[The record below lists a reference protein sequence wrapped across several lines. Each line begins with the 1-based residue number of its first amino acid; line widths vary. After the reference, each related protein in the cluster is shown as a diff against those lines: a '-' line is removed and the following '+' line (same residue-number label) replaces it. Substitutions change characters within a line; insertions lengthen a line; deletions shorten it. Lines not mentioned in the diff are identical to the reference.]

1 MKVVMTIDLP
11 VSLEKLIGKE
21 IGANFFYPDN
31 REYIMTEYVTMRKM
45 PKKYIGD
52 LKDYEVGWNDALEEI
67 ENDL

>member
-21 IGANFFYPDN
+21 IVAYFFYPDN
-31 REYIMTEYVTMRKM
+31 REYIMTEYVTMKM
-45 PKKYIGD
+45 MPERYEGD

-67 ENDL
+67 EDV